1 VNQAASGDSRGSG
14 DSRLRWWVLVL
25 AAIAVSSSYYN
36 DDVIGPIADLLHR
49 QRGFSQSQLGMLNGV
64 ISIPNVALALI
75 NGLLIDRYGPARVA
89 FWAAAVGVLGAALTA
104 VGSPYE
110 IMVAGRFIFGVSEG
124 AIFIALVAGLA
135 QWFSRSGIALATA
148 LYLSLARAG
157 SYAVD
162 TSTAW
167 ARPLY
172 ERGWQPPLWLG
183 TGIAIAGLVAA
194 TLFYRLDRRRSAA
207 GSAAPPRDP
216 ARAPVAHVAADVAA
230 DIGAAERS
238 SLGSSDHQ
246 RTGSSST
253 PLKGGAQRLNS
264 LLRFDLSYWYILALH
279 VLYAAVFFPF
289 RTTYAIE
296 YFQHVKGLTLKQAG
310 VANSWVFFAAI
321 FATPFFGLLADRL
334 GHRALMLTFGTLLL
348 PVTFV
353 ILGLTNLN
361 LWVSTVMMGISF
373 SLVPAVIWPATTLI
387 VAPRRLGTAL
397 GLITL
402 IQALGMAA
410 SNLAAGWLADKAG
423 AGAENPAGYAV
434 MMWFFFL
441 LSLVAL
447 SSAVLLWRRETGP
460 DGHGLEEAR
469 KKQRAD
475 LDPSPVA

>member
-14 DSRLRWWVLVL
+14 NSRLRWWVLVL

-64 ISIPNVALALI
+64 ISIPNVLLALI

-89 FWAAAVGVLGAALTA
+89 FWSAAIGVLGAALTA

-183 TGIAIAGLVAA
+183 TGIAIAGLIAA
-194 TLFYRLDRRRSAA
+194 MLFYWLDRRRPGA
-207 GSAAPPRDP
+207 GSAA
-216 ARAPVAHVAADVAA
+216 AACTAA
-230 DIGAAERS
+230 VAAERS
-238 SLGSSDHQ
+238 GL
-246 RTGSSST
+246 R
-253 PLKGGAQRLNS
+253 N

-321 FATPFFGLLADRL
+321 FATPLFGLLADRL

-387 VAPRRLGTAL
+387 VEPRRLGTAL

-410 SNLAAGWLADKAG
+410 SNLAAGWIADTAG

-469 KKQRAD
+469 KRQRAD
-475 LDPSPVA
+475 LSPSPAA

>member
-1 VNQAASGDSRGSG
+1 MSQVATGPDTTRSSGNSQM
-14 DSRLRWWVLVL
+14 RWWVLVL
-25 AAIAVSSSYYN
+25 AAIAVSSSYYES
-36 DDVIGPIADLLHR
+36 DVVGPIADLLQR

-64 ISIPNVALALI
+64 LSIPNVALALI
-75 NGLLIDRYGPARVA
+75 NGLLIDRYGPARIA
-89 FWAAAVGVLGAALTA
+89 LWSAAIGVLGAALTA

-110 IMVAGRFIFGVSEG
+110 IMVVGRFIFGVSEG

-148 LYLSLARAG
+148 LYLSLARVG

-183 TGIAIAGLVAA
+183 TGITLAGLVAA
-194 TLFYRLDRRRSAA
+194 MIFYWLDRHHRPGVRSAD
-207 GSAAPPRDP
+207 AAT
-216 ARAPVAHVAADVAA
+216 
-230 DIGAAERS
+230 AERVNWGQ
-238 SLGSSDHQ
+238 L
-246 RTGSSST
+246 
-253 PLKGGAQRLNS
+253 LK
-264 LLRFDLSYWYILALH
+264 FDMSYWYILALH

-296 YFQHVKGLTLKQAG
+296 YFQHAKGLTLQRAG
-310 VANSWVFFAAI
+310 VANSWVFFTAI

-353 ILGLTNLN
+353 VLGLTDLS

-387 VAPRRLGTAL
+387 VEPRRLGTAL

-423 AGAENPAGYAV
+423 AGAQNAAGYTV
-434 MMWFFFL
+434 MLWFFFL
-441 LSLVAL
+441 LSLIAL
-447 SSAVLLWRRETGP
+447 SSAVLLWRREAGP
-460 DGHGLEEAR
+460 KGHGLEDAR
-469 KKQRAD
+469 RGGQDFCVIRAG
-475 LDPSPVA
+475 